1 MYDFYTNRGCT
12 VILMAFTIMAIPAC
26 GSFKGMS
33 RSNEDPQVAALQR
46 EMRQIAKS
54 NAATQGTIEDIYDR
68 LDALEAKVTGLENT
82 VEDLATPP
90 EPGTATAPETKP
102 SPPKVAP
109 EPPPPEVKTE
119 PATIKEAK
127 ESTPKKPVKITRKKA
142 ILTAKRSQQRDY
154 DKAYAAYMAHRYDE
168 ALALFKDFLQRYPQ
182 HHLADNAQYW
192 VGEIYYDIE
201 NYPNAILAFKE
212 VVTRYGKENK
222 APDAL
227 LKIGYAYVA
236 LDDPSNARIFLKRVI
251 KNYPFSEA
259 EAKAR
264 AKLKELENL

>member
-1 MYDFYTNRGCT
+1 MYRPCAHRGWIG
-12 VILMAFTIMAIPAC
+12 VLVVFLLMALPAC
-26 GSFKGMS
+26 TSFKGMFHPE
-33 RSNEDPQVAALQR
+33 EDPKMAALQR
-46 EMRQIAKS
+46 EMRQMT
-54 NAATQGTIEDIYDR
+54 NANATTQKTIEDIFDR
-68 LDALEAKVTGLENT
+68 LEVLEAGFDNLDET
-82 VEDLATPP
+82 VEGLLNRPVPAPAR
-90 EPGTATAPETKP
+90 EPSSSEIVQKP
-102 SPPKVAP
+102 QTT
-109 EPPPPEVKTE
+109 EEEVRE
-119 PATIKEAK
+119 PA
-127 ESTPKKPVKITRKKA
+127 PKKPTSKVVVKKA
-142 ILTAKRSQQRDY
+142 SVSPKRSHEREY
-154 DKAYAAYMAHRYDE
+154 EEALAAYTQHRYDE
-168 ALALFKDFLQRYPQ
+168 ALALFKSFMQDYPE

-212 VVTRYGKENK
+212 VVTHYGDENK

-259 EAKAR
+259 ETKAR